1 MFVSKML
8 FEIKLND
15 AFSLKDRRK
24 VERSIKEKL
33 KNRFNISIVIQHEDY
48 PMNLFTI
55 NIVQINENVNELKKV
70 YENMLELILDDYEI
84 ELLKH
89 EFDILD

>member
-1 MFVSKML
+1 MFVSKIL

-24 VERSIKEKL
+24 VEKSIKEKL
-33 KNRFNISIVIQHEDY
+33 KKRFNVSIIIQHEDY

-70 YENMLELILDDYEI
+70 YENILELILDNYEI

-89 EFDILD
+89 EFDILN

>member
-15 AFSLKDRRK
+15 AFSLKDRRR
-24 VERSIKEKL
+24 VEKSIREKL
-33 KNRFNISIVIQHEDY
+33 KNRFNISIAIQHEDY

-55 NIVQINENVNELKKV
+55 NIVQINENINELKRV
-70 YENMLELILDDYEI
+70 YENILDMILDNYEI
-84 ELLKH
+84 ELLRN
-89 EFDILD
+89 EFDIVN

>member
-24 VERSIKEKL
+24 IEKSIREKL
-33 KNRFNISIVIQHEDY
+33 KNRFNISIAIKHEDY

-55 NIVQINENVNELKKV
+55 NIVQINENLNELKRV
-70 YENMLELILDDYEI
+70 YENILDMILDNYEI
-84 ELLKH
+84 ELLRN
-89 EFDILD
+89 EFDIVN